1 MSLGGVRD
9 EAEIRGHRR
18 TYVGA
23 MPGRIIQAIRRAGTN
38 DPVFVL
44 DEVDKLGNDWRGDPS
59 SALLE
64 VLDPEQNNSFRDHY
78 LDVAFDLSKV
88 MFIATANLLDTIPA
102 PLRDR
107 MEIIELAGYTDEDK
121 LHIAQQVPG
130 AEAAEGQR
138 SGADEYST
146 GPTTAL
152 LQIIRHYTREAGVR
166 NLEREIGT
174 VGAEGRDASRRGAR
188 CCRAVIDVADRSAS
202 TSGRPRFFYEELAAR
217 TAQPGVAIGVG
228 VTGCRRRHHVHRGH
242 QDAGQ
247 GRADGDR
254 PAWRCDA
261 GVGAGGAVV
270 RALAGAA
277 TWGSIRTSSRSPIST
292 SMSRRA
298 RCRRTGHRRAWR

>member
-88 MFIATANLLDTIPA
+88 MFIATANMLDTIPA

-121 LHIAQQVPG
+121 LQIARRYLVPKQT
-130 AEAAEGQR
+130 EA
-138 SGADEYST
+138 T
-146 GPTTAL
+146 GLESVELTWDDDAIT
-152 LQIIRHYTREAGVR
+152 QIIQHYTREAGVR
-166 NLEREIGT
+166 NLERELGPLP
-174 VGAEGRDASRRGAR
+174 ARSRPGLRRAR
-188 CCRAVIDVADRSAS
+188 TPRAKSARRRSGS
-202 TSGRPRFFYEELAAR
+202 TSGGRATSMRSWPPGHRSRESRSVSGSTLLA
-217 TAQPGVAIGVG
+217 
-228 VTGCRRRHHVHRGH
+228 VTSCSSRRRRC
-242 QDAGQ
+242 
-247 GRADGDR
+247 
-254 PAWRCDA
+254 PAR
-261 GVGAGGAVV
+261 GAG
-270 RALAGAA
+270 
-277 TWGSIRTSSRSPIST
+277 RSPVS
-292 SMSRRA
+292 SAM
-298 RCRRTGHRRAWR
+298 

>member
-64 VLDPEQNNSFRDHY
+64 VLDPEQNNTFRDHY

-88 MFIATANLLDTIPA
+88 MFIATANMLDTIPA

-121 LHIAQQVPG
+121 LQIARRYLVPKQI
-130 AEAAEGQR
+130 EA
-138 SGADEYST
+138 T
-146 GPTTAL
+146 G
-152 LQIIRHYTREAGVR
+152 
-166 NLEREIGT
+166 
-174 VGAEGRDASRRGAR
+174 
-188 CCRAVIDVADRSAS
+188 
-202 TSGRPRFFYEELAAR
+202 LAAGEL
-217 TAQPGVAIGVG
+217 TWADDAVAADHPALHARG
-228 VTGCRRRHHVHRGH
+228 RR
-242 QDAGQ
+242 
-247 GRADGDR
+247 
-254 PAWRCDA
+254 
-261 GVGAGGAVV
+261 
-270 RALAGAA
+270 
-277 TWGSIRTSSRSPIST
+277 S
-292 SMSRRA
+292 
-298 RCRRTGHRRAWR
+298 

>member
-88 MFIATANLLDTIPA
+88 MFIATANMLDTIPA

-121 LHIAQQVPG
+121 LQIARRYLVPKQIRG
-130 AEAAEGQR
+130 ER
-138 SGADEYST
+138 SG
-146 GPTTAL
+146 
-152 LQIIRHYTREAGVR
+152 V
-166 NLEREIGT
+166 
-174 VGAEGRDASRRGAR
+174 
-188 CCRAVIDVADRSAS
+188 
-202 TSGRPRFFYEELAAR
+202 
-217 TAQPGVAIGVG
+217 
-228 VTGCRRRHHVHRGH
+228 
-242 QDAGQ
+242 
-247 GRADGDR
+247 GRADLG
-254 PAWRCDA
+254 
-261 GVGAGGAVV
+261 
-270 RALAGAA
+270 
-277 TWGSIRTSSRSPIST
+277 
-292 SMSRRA
+292 
-298 RCRRTGHRRAWR
+298 